1 MSEIQKYKLSRTNF
15 DRATVPV
22 FSEVL
27 QRYPWVYYG
36 ENNLLPQYFIELY
49 DNCAIHK
56 AVVTSKVNQIM
67 GDGIVSLNNPMAS
80 VNLINPSEN
89 VSDVMRKCA
98 LDFMLFGGFSLQIV
112 KTRDGKGIAEIY
124 HLDFSRVRS
133 GKLNEDDKI
142 ESYYYSPHW
151 KDTRKYAPEEY
162 PAFNMEGKGD
172 TQIYYYKTY
181 IPSMSYYPVP
191 DWSAGQRSIE
201 IDIETKNFHMNNLRS
216 GMVPSLFINMN
227 GGIPGEEEQRILTR
241 ALEEQYAGTD
251 NAGQAIIS
259 FNESKDT
266 APEIIQIPRND
277 NDSYYSSLSDD
288 ITRSILSAHRV
299 SSAEL
304 FGIATA
310 GKLGASNEIVEHS
323 EYFRKMVIQPFQNCM
338 LPVFNKLISI
348 KFEKPTTFEV
358 KPLSLFLTG
367 DVRENPVVDDVP
379 VTPVQVPDQ
388 QEMTVNENIKKLSG
402 REYQGLLRIVREYN
416 KEKITKQQAT
426 QMLMAGYGL
435 TEEQCGAWLGEEELN
450 IN

>member
-1 MSEIQKYKLSRTNF
+1 MSEIKKYDLKRINF
-15 DRATVPV
+15 DRASVPV

-49 DNCAIHK
+49 DNCSIHK
-56 AVVTSKVNQIM
+56 SVITSKVNQIM
-67 GDGIVSLNNPMAS
+67 GDGIVSLNNPMAT
-80 VNLINPSEN
+80 VNLVNPNEN

-98 LDFMLFGGFSLQIV
+98 LDFMMFGGFSLQIV
-112 KTRDGKGIAEIY
+112 KTKDGKGIAEIY

-133 GKLNEDDKI
+133 GKLNEEDKI
-142 ESYYYSPHW
+142 ESYFYSPHW
-151 KDTRKYAPEEY
+151 KDTRKYPPQEY
-162 PAFNMEGKGD
+162 PAFNMNDKGD
-172 TQIYYYKTY
+172 NQIYYYKTY
-181 IPSMSYYPVP
+181 VPSMSYYPVP

-310 GKLGASNEIVEHS
+310 GKLGGSNEIVEHS

-338 LPVFNKLISI
+338 LPVFNKLVSI

-367 DVRENPVVDDVP
+367 DVKENPVVDDAP

-388 QEMTVNENIKKLSG
+388 QEMAVNENIKKLSG

-416 KEKITKQQAT
+416 KEKITKGQAT
-426 QMLMAGYGL
+426 QMLMSGYGL
-435 TEEQCGAWLGEEELN
+435 TEEQCIAWLGEEELN